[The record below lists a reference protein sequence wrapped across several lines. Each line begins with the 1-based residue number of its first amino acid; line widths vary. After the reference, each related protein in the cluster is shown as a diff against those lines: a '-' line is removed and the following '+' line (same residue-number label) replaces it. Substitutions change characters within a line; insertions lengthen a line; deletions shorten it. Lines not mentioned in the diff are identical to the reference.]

1 MISVNR
7 PHLWCRVK
15 PEVQVR
21 PMQAKDVIQPH
32 LGITDEVSVRT
43 ETPPVQLIAAVTE
56 EEVIEEA
63 RPEEALEAEE
73 VEVEVVTI
81 SIIKTGGHLMIIII
95 VEAMPVADL
104 RLPKLQCLRGFN
116 ELETVTTGQAIIA
129 EDKYV
134 IMKLMIPEFMTM
146 RMMTSSSPRLLV
158 SLTGASKWK
167 KRRNAYPINSKK
179 KQIRIT
185 AAELSACLQ
194 TPT

>member
-1 MISVNR
+1 MINVNR

-43 ETPPVQLIAAVTE
+43 ETPPVQPIAAVTE

-81 SIIKTGGHLMIIII
+81 IIIKTGGHLMIITT
-95 VEAMPVADL
+95 VEAMSVINH
-104 RLPKLQCLRGFN
+104 RLPKLSCLRGFN
-116 ELETVTTGQAIIA
+116 ELE
-129 EDKYV
+129 
-134 IMKLMIPEFMTM
+134 
-146 RMMTSSSPRLLV
+146 
-158 SLTGASKWK
+158 
-167 KRRNAYPINSKK
+167 
-179 KQIRIT
+179 
-185 AAELSACLQ
+185 
-194 TPT
+194 